1 MTSRFV
7 MANIRMP
14 IEIKNDN
21 TIVPL
26 QQLSNVYIDFIIDSI
41 NDINIDRT
49 LPDIVTQTNRLFQE
63 RAQPQSTNIPQQVSI
78 YNQPDQAGT
87 NIQINSIT
95 TPENK
100 IGLHNSPSGNS
111 NTHHM
116 WIRPDELRKTPPQ
129 FKRNTSFKN
138 RGKYSH
144 RTTVKTR
151 TT

>member
-14 IEIKNDN
+14 IEIKSDN

-26 QQLSNVYIDFIIDSI
+26 QQLSNVYVDSIIDSI

-49 LPDIVTQTNRLFQE
+49 LPDILSQANRMFQE
-63 RAQPQSTNIPQQVSI
+63 RVVHSALNHD
-78 YNQPDQAGT
+78 PD
-87 NIQINSIT
+87 NVHVNSGNAV
-95 TPENK
+95 ENN
-100 IGLHNSPSGNS
+100 LPSPS
-111 NTHHM
+111 NTQHM
-116 WIRPDELRKTPPQ
+116 WIMPDELHKTTPH

-144 RTTVKTR
+144 RTTAKTR
-151 TT
+151 TS

>member
-1 MTSRFV
+1 MLILTMTSRFV

-26 QQLSNVYIDFIIDSI
+26 QQLSNVYVDFIIDSI

-49 LPDIVTQTNRLFQE
+49 LPDILTQANRMFQE
-63 RAQPQSTNIPQQVSI
+63 RVLPLPTNSPQP
-78 YNQPDQAGT
+78 GT
-87 NIQINSIT
+87 A
-95 TPENK
+95 PENK
-100 IGLHNSPSGNS
+100 IDLQNSPSPS
-111 NTHHM
+111 NTQHM
-116 WIRPDELRKTPPQ
+116 WIRPDELHKTPPH

-144 RTTVKTR
+144 RTTAKTR

>member
-26 QQLSNVYIDFIIDSI
+26 QQLSNVYVDFIIDSI

-49 LPDIVTQTNRLFQE
+49 LPDILTQANRMFQE
-63 RAQPQSTNIPQQVSI
+63 RVLPLPTNSPQT
-78 YNQPDQAGT
+78 GT
-87 NIQINSIT
+87 A
-95 TPENK
+95 PENK
-100 IGLHNSPSGNS
+100 IDLQSSPSPS
-111 NTHHM
+111 NTQHM
-116 WIRPDELRKTPPQ
+116 WIRPDELHKTPPH

-144 RTTVKTR
+144 RTTAKTR

>member
-1 MTSRFV
+1 

-14 IEIKNDN
+14 IEIKSDN

-26 QQLSNVYIDFIIDSI
+26 QQLSNVYVDFIIDSI
-41 NDINIDRT
+41 NDIDIDRT
-49 LPDIVTQTNRLFQE
+49 LPDILTQATRMFQE
-63 RAQPQSTNIPQQVSI
+63 RVVHSTLNADVQVD
-78 YNQPDQAGT
+78 PGT
-87 NIQINSIT
+87 EV
-95 TPENK
+95 EN
-100 IGLHNSPSGNS
+100 NSPSPS

-116 WIRPDELRKTPPQ
+116 WIMPDELHKTPPH

-144 RTTVKTR
+144 RTTAKTR

>member
-14 IEIKNDN
+14 IEIKSDN

-26 QQLSNVYIDFIIDSI
+26 QQLSNVYVDFIIDSI
-41 NDINIDRT
+41 NDISIDRT
-49 LPDIVTQTNRLFQE
+49 LPDILTQTNRMFQE
-63 RAQPQSTNIPQQVSI
+63 RVVP
-78 YNQPDQAGT
+78 QPDTAH
-87 NIQINSIT
+87 
-95 TPENK
+95 ENTCD
-100 IGLHNSPSGNS
+100 LHNSRSGGS
-111 NTHHM
+111 NTQHM
-116 WIRPDELRKTPPQ
+116 WIMPDELHKTTPH

-144 RTTVKTR
+144 RTTAKTR

>member
-1 MTSRFV
+1 

-26 QQLSNVYIDFIIDSI
+26 QQLSNVYVDFIIDSI

-49 LPDIVTQTNRLFQE
+49 LPDILTQANRMFQE
-63 RAQPQSTNIPQQVSI
+63 RVLPLPTNSPQPGTAQ
-78 YNQPDQAGT
+78 
-87 NIQINSIT
+87 
-95 TPENK
+95 ENK
-100 IGLHNSPSGNS
+100 IDLQNSPSPS
-111 NTHHM
+111 NTQHM
-116 WIRPDELRKTPPQ
+116 WIRPDELHKTPPH

-144 RTTVKTR
+144 RTTAKTR

>member
-14 IEIKNDN
+14 IEIKSDN

-26 QQLSNVYIDFIIDSI
+26 QQLSNVYVDFIIDSI
-41 NDINIDRT
+41 NDIDIDRT
-49 LPDIVTQTNRLFQE
+49 LPDILTQANRMFQE
-63 RAQPQSTNIPQQVSI
+63 RVMP
-78 YNQPDQAGT
+78 QPDTA
-87 NIQINSIT
+87 
-95 TPENK
+95 PEN
-100 IGLHNSPSGNS
+100 NSTS
-111 NTHHM
+111 NTQHM
-116 WIRPDELRKTPPQ
+116 RIMPDELHKTPPH

-144 RTTVKTR
+144 RTTAKTR

>member
-14 IEIKNDN
+14 IEIKSDN

-26 QQLSNVYIDFIIDSI
+26 QHLSNVHVEFIIDSI
-41 NDINIDRT
+41 NDIATDKT

-63 RAQPQSTNIPQQVSI
+63 RVVPQPINSQ
-78 YNQPDQAGT
+78 QPDTAHELT
-87 NIQINSIT
+87 CTID
-95 TPENK
+95 K
-100 IGLHNSPSGNS
+100 HNSPSPPNAPQI
-111 NTHHM
+111 
-116 WIRPDELRKTPPQ
+116 WIRPDELRKTPPH